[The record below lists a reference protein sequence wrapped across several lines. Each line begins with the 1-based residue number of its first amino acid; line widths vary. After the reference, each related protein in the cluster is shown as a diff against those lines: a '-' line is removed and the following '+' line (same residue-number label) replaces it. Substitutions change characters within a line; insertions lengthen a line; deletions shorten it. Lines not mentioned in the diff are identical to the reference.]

1 MPTCFVGE
9 ASVDRADRKSAKGTA
24 FDVVLRGYDK
34 RQVDERLRILGAELV
49 VACNALRLA
58 QERAAMLEEVSRAR
72 SGADA
77 QLDSNFGAR
86 VEKILLLA
94 QEEAREVRR
103 QADAAAAALVEQAR
117 AEAAVQRQQAEQQA
131 AAWRVEMNRGAAEQ
145 DSAAQRR
152 STALDR
158 ARQELDRAR
167 AELER
172 ESQRV
177 RAQAQAEIEQM
188 RKAVAQEADELFK
201 AATQEADEVCKAARA
216 EAAQLLAQARAEAN
230 RLVTTATEQALQR
243 ERASAHELHQ
253 LSLLHNEINADL
265 YRAKEVLDSLFGG
278 TRPVLQATTVTGT
291 GPSPIVTSA
300 PGTKRPRG
308 DTQDRR
314 QARTV

>member
-34 RQVDERLRILGAELV
+34 RQVEERLRILGAELV
-49 VACNALRLA
+49 VACNALRVA
-58 QERAAMLEEVSRAR
+58 QERAAMLQEVSRSR
-72 SGADA
+72 SDSDA
-77 QLDSNFGAR
+77 HLDANFGAR
-86 VEKILLLA
+86 VEKILMLA
-94 QEEAREVRR
+94 QDEAREVRR

-117 AEAAVQRQQAEQQA
+117 AEAAVQRQQAEQEV
-131 AAWRVEMNRGAAEQ
+131 AAWRVEMSRGAAEQ
-145 DSAAQRR
+145 DSAAKRR
-152 STALDR
+152 SAALDR

-167 AELER
+167 EELDR
-172 ESQRV
+172 ESERV
-177 RAQAQAEIEQM
+177 RAQAQAEVEQM

-230 RLVTTATEQALQR
+230 RLVTTATEHAQQR

-253 LSLLHNEINADL
+253 LSRLHDEINADL

-278 TRPVLQATTVTGT
+278 ARPPLRAATGT
-291 GPSPIVTSA
+291 SA
-300 PGTKRPRG
+300 APVKRVADSAQG
-308 DTQDRR
+308 HR

>member
-1 MPTCFVGE
+1 M
-9 ASVDRADRKSAKGTA
+9 DRGDRKSVKSAA

-34 RQVDERLRILGAELV
+34 RQVEERLRILGAELV

-58 QERAAMLEEVSRAR
+58 QERAAMLEEGSRSR
-72 SGADA
+72 SGGDA
-77 QLDSNFGAR
+77 QLDANFGAR
-86 VEKILLLA
+86 VEKILMLA
-94 QEEAREVRR
+94 QDEAREVRR

-117 AEAAVQRQQAEQQA
+117 AEAAEQRQQAEQEA

-152 STALDR
+152 CAALDR

-167 AELER
+167 EELER
-172 ESQRV
+172 ESERL
-177 RAQAQAEIEQM
+177 RAQARAEVEQM

-201 AATQEADEVCKAARA
+201 AATQEADEVCRAARV
-216 EAAQLLAQARAEAN
+216 EAAQLMAQAQAEAN
-230 RLVTTATEQALQR
+230 RLVVTATEHAQQR

-253 LSLLHNEINADL
+253 LSQLHDEINADL
-265 YRAKEVLDSLFGG
+265 YRAKEVLDRLFGG
-278 TRPVLQATTVTGT
+278 ARPALRATTGT
-291 GPSPIVTSA
+291 GTGASPIATS

>member
-1 MPTCFVGE
+1 M
-9 ASVDRADRKSAKGTA
+9 DRADRKSAKGTA

-34 RQVDERLRILGAELV
+34 RQVEERLRILGAELV

-58 QERAAMLEEVSRAR
+58 QERAAMLEEASRSR
-72 SGADA
+72 SGGDA

-86 VEKILLLA
+86 VEKILMLA
-94 QEEAREVRR
+94 QDEAHEVRR
-103 QADAAAAALVEQAR
+103 QADAAAAALLEQAR
-117 AEAAVQRQQAEQQA
+117 AEAADQRQQAEQEA

-152 STALDR
+152 SVALDR

-167 AELER
+167 DELER
-172 ESQRV
+172 EAERV
-177 RAQAQAEIEQM
+177 RAQAQVEIEQM

-201 AATQEADEVCKAARA
+201 AATQEADEVCKAARV
-216 EAAQLLAQARAEAN
+216 EAAQLMAHARAEAN
-230 RLVTTATEQALQR
+230 RLVTTATEHVQQR

-253 LSLLHNEINADL
+253 LSRLHDEINADL

-278 TRPVLQATTVTGT
+278 TRPALRATTGTGT
-291 GPSPIVTSA
+291 GPSPIATSP

-308 DTQDRR
+308 DTQQDRR

>member
-1 MPTCFVGE
+1 
-9 ASVDRADRKSAKGTA
+9 VDRADRKSAKGTA

-34 RQVDERLRILGAELV
+34 RQVEERLRILGAELV
-49 VACNALRLA
+49 VACSALQLA
-58 QERAAMLEEVSRAR
+58 QERAAMLEEASRSR
-72 SGADA
+72 SGSDA

-86 VEKILLLA
+86 VEKILMLA
-94 QEEAREVRR
+94 QDEAREVRR
-103 QADAAAAALVEQAR
+103 QADAAAAALVEQAH
-117 AEAAVQRQQAEQQA
+117 AEAAVQRQQAEQEA

-152 STALDR
+152 SAALDR

-167 AELER
+167 EELER
-172 ESQRV
+172 ESERV
-177 RAQAQAEIEQM
+177 RAQAQAELAQM

-201 AATQEADEVCKAARA
+201 AATQEADEVCKAARV
-216 EAAQLLAQARAEAN
+216 EAAQLMAQARAEAN
-230 RLVTTATEQALQR
+230 RLVTTATEQAQQR
-243 ERASAHELHQ
+243 ERASTHELHQ
-253 LSLLHNEINADL
+253 LSRLHDEINSDL

-278 TRPVLQATTVTGT
+278 TSPALRVTTGTNT
-291 GPSPIVTSA
+291 GPSPIATSP